1 MQDIKTA
8 WGTDPE
14 FGTMGR
20 SSALPGGLGDGGL
33 LAAAAEAAAA
43 EAAANAKAKDDNQD
57 ETKTDKKSKKEKKD
71 KKKDKKKKGGQG
83 TFIAVKPWLHTIES
97 TVPSKP
103 PPMDSSTPDTRLD
116 LDWVYGYSSTHQRN
130 NVHYAASGELIY
142 PAGA

>member
-1 MQDIKTA
+1 MLTYKVANRYLHFFQTWLYIHCTQNTFLHHKDIKTA

-57 ETKTDKKSKKEKKD
+57 ETKTDM
-71 KKKDKKKKGGQG
+71 
-83 TFIAVKPWLHTIES
+83 I
-97 TVPSKP
+97 
-103 PPMDSSTPDTRLD
+103 
-116 LDWVYGYSSTHQRN
+116 
-130 NVHYAASGELIY
+130 
-142 PAGA
+142 